1 MNQEQIK
8 LLTHMKK
15 LIRNNKKRF
24 AIRKDR
30 DYLKELEIIG
40 ITEHE
45 AWFNHILY
53 LNNNMFFVDPKP
65 KYKTN
70 NNTLIFKKIIKNKLV
85 YIKLSLEKEIEEEVV
100 CLSFHIDNNGGNNY
114 EM

>member
-1 MNQEQIK
+1 MNQEQIR

-15 LIRNNKKRF
+15 LIRSGKKRF

-45 AWFNHILY
+45 AWFSHILY
-53 LNNNMFFVDPKP
+53 LNNSMFFVDPKP
-65 KYKTN
+65 RYKSSP
-70 NNTLIFKKIIKNKLV
+70 NTLIFKKLIKNKIV
-85 YIKLSLEKEIEEEVV
+85 YIKLYLDKYDEEVV
-100 CLSFHIDNNGGNNY
+100 CLSFHVDNRGGN
-114 EM
+114 

>member
-15 LIRNNKKRF
+15 LIRSGKKRF

-30 DYLKELEIIG
+30 DYLKELELIG

-45 AWFNHILY
+45 AWFSHILY

-65 KYKTN
+65 RYKSTK
-70 NNTLIFKKIIKNKLV
+70 NTLIFKKIIKNKLV
-85 YIKLSLEKEIEEEVV
+85 YIKLYLEKMKEEEVV
-100 CLSFHIDNNGGNNY
+100 CLSFHIDDNKGEY
-114 EM
+114 L